1 MPRIVLLDT
10 GPLVALLCA
19 QEARHA
25 WAVKQFSDLQPPL
38 VTCEAVLAEA
48 DHLVRRA
55 RRQAGVISELV
66 HRGVLRIGL
75 DLETEAGAISRIQ
88 AKYRDRPA
96 SLADACLVRMTE
108 LHHGSIVMTLD
119 EDFRVYRS
127 HGRRM
132 IPLLMPEG

>member
-55 RRQAGVISELV
+55 RRQAGVVSELV

-108 LHHGSIVMTLD
+108 LLPNPIVLTTD
-119 EDFRVYRS
+119 SDFHVYRRHS
-127 HGRRM
+127 RLVVPCVTPH
-132 IPLLMPEG
+132 